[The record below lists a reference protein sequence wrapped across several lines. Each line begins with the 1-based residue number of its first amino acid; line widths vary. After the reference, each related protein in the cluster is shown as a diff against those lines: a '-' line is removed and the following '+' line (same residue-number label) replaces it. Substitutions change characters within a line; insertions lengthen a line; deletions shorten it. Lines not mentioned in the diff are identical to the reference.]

1 MITPKFKLREIIG
14 LVSIFRKNKMK
25 KKNPSSA
32 NWWGHIST
40 VSNWLIFT
48 E

>member
-1 MITPKFKLREIIG
+1 MITPKFKLGEIIG
-14 LVSIFRKNKMK
+14 LVSIFRKNNMK
-25 KKNPSSA
+25 KNYPFSA

>member
-25 KKNPSSA
+25 KKILLVQI
-32 NWWGHIST
+32 GGDI
-40 VSNWLIFT
+40 
-48 E
+48 